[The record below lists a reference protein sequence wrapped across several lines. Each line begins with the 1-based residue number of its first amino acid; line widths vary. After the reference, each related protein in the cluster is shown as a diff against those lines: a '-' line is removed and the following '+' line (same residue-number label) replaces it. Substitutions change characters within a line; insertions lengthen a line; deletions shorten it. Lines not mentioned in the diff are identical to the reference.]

1 MKIAVFCSAN
11 KHIDPDFFSLTE
23 EFGKHVWLLLF
34 LKRGKKEP
42 NETMWKKYPST
53 NILIFDG

>member
-23 EFGKHVWLLLF
+23 EFGKHVWLVLF
-34 LKRGKKEP
+34 LKRGKEGTKRNHVE
-42 NETMWKKYPST
+42 EISIHKYT
-53 NILIFDG
+53 YL

>member
-23 EFGKHVWLLLF
+23 EFSKHTEHLKRQLHTLLF
-34 LKRGKKEP
+34 HH
-42 NETMWKKYPST
+42 S
-53 NILIFDG
+53 

>member
-34 LKRGKKEP
+34 LKRGKEGTKRNHVAEIM
-42 NETMWKKYPST
+42 T
-53 NILIFDG
+53 DR